1 MPVWSLRAP
10 GFLLGATEAPWLL
23 IKLHSPSWVRACVR
37 VCTGMRA
44 GLQLQVAC
52 PPQWGTMQLR
62 ALSRVDSECA
72 SHRQA

>member
-37 VCTGMRA
+37 AYVCA
-44 GLQLQVAC
+44 QVCVQVCSSKLPAPRSGAPC
-52 PPQWGTMQLR
+52 
-62 ALSRVDSECA
+62 SSELCLE
-72 SHRQA
+72 